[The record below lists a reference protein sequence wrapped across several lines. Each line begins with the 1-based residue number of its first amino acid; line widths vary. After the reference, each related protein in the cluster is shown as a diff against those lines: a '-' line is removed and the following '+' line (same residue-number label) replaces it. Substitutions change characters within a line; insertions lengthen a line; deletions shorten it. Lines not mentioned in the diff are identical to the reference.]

1 MNKDIMK
8 YFGFSEE
15 VKLVEENRCPF
26 CKLFID
32 KSSFTDEL
40 SVEEYKIS
48 GVCQKCQDDFFKE
61 F

>member
-32 KSSFTDEL
+32 KNSFTDEL
-40 SVEEYKIS
+40 SVKEYKIS
-48 GVCQKCQDDFFKE
+48 GLCQKCQDDFFKK

>member
-8 YFGFSEE
+8 KLGFSEE
-15 VKLVEENRCPF
+15 VKLTEENRCPF
-26 CKLFID
+26 CKLVID

-40 SVEEYKIS
+40 SVKEYNIS
-48 GVCQKCQDDFFKE
+48 GLCQKCQDDFFKG

>member
-1 MNKDIMK
+1 MNKDSMK

-26 CKLFID
+26 CELVID